1 MNSCVYLDNACTSHP
16 KPDEVWKSIKYYI
29 ESIGASP
36 SRSGHSLGKLADE
49 IVLET
54 RNLLAELFSVEDSN
68 NIFFAQNAT
77 HALNT
82 LIKGYLKTGDHVI
95 TTNLEHNS
103 VLRPLE
109 KLRRENKLT
118 YSIVES
124 NSLGIINPADIEKF
138 ITKNTS
144 LIIANHASNAI
155 GILSP
160 IEKIGEIA
168 KKHNIKFLVDA
179 SQTAGVV
186 KIDVNKYNIDFLA
199 FTGHKSLYGPSGIGG
214 GYIKNPDSVFTLLE
228 GGAGNNSKS
237 LVHPGYSPDKFEA
250 GTLNYLGIAGLRAS
264 LKYLKTKKNIVDN
277 LPKLTQLL
285 INKLSQLNG
294 VIIYGSKN
302 IKYKVPV
309 VTFNH
314 NLYFSNQLSAI
325 LDEKYNI
332 QTRPGLHC
340 APLIH
345 KTLKT
350 DNKGAVRVSLGI
362 QNTVEDINYLIS
374 SLEEI
379 TMAWAL

>member
-1 MNSCVYLDNACTSHP
+1 MNKITYLDNACTSYP
-16 KPDEVWKSIKYYI
+16 KPDVVWKSIKYYM
-29 ESIGASP
+29 ENIGASP

-49 IVLET
+49 VVLET
-54 RNLLAELFSVEDSN
+54 RNLLAELFNIDN
-68 NIFFAQNAT
+68 PNHIFFSQNAT

-82 LIKGYLKTGDHVI
+82 IIKGYLKHGDHVI

-109 KLRRENKLT
+109 KLKREKKIT

-124 NSLGIINPADIEKF
+124 NQLGIIDPAEIEKQ
-138 ITKNTS
+138 ITKKTS

-160 IEKIGEIA
+160 IEMISKIA

-179 SQTAGVV
+179 SQTAGVIE
-186 KIDVNKYNIDFLA
+186 IDVDKFNIDFLV

-214 GYIKNPDSVFTLLE
+214 GYIKDPDLVSTLLE
-228 GGAGNNSKS
+228 GGAGSNSKS
-237 LVHPGYSPDKFEA
+237 LVQPGYMPDKFEA
-250 GTLNYLGIAGLRAS
+250 GTLNYLGITGLCAS
-264 LKYLKTKKNIVDN
+264 LKYLKTKKDLVDN
-277 LPKLTQLL
+277 LPKLTQQL
-285 INKLSQLNG
+285 IEKLSKLDG
-294 VIIYGSKN
+294 VTIYGSIN
-302 IKYKVPV
+302 MKYKVPV

-314 NLYFSNQLSAI
+314 KSFFSNRLSAI

-350 DNKGAVRVSLGI
+350 DNSGAVRISLGI
-362 QNTVEDINYLIS
+362 HNTQEDINYLIA

-379 TMAWAL
+379 FSV